1 MAARDI
7 SVFASVQYVQI
18 AFFGNPEYLP
28 TAKTRRRENDLVASF
43 ELWEEGSIDEEKLER
58 SRPDMIVLHDSEG
71 APKYDQCAM
80 IGALRAMNYRGV
92 IVVLAEDPSIDSL
105 IRALIGGADDYWV
118 SNASF
123 DIEREALRMLGNRS
137 AARAKAWNPDAIGE
151 MGLLRSVG
159 LTKKQINI
167 LIEFARDF
175 PRQSVLAKRVGS
187 SEGQLRKMF
196 SRVYQKLE
204 GPLAVES
211 QAQLAQLLSICAM
224 SR

>member
-18 AFFGNPEYLP
+18 AFFGSRKYLP
-28 TAKTRRRENDLVASF
+28 VAKTRRRGNMLVASF
-43 ELWEEGSIDEEKLER
+43 ELWEEDSIDEEKLER
-58 SRPDMIVLHDSEG
+58 SRPDMVVLHDSGE
-71 APKYDQCAM
+71 APEYDHCTM
-80 IGALRAMNYRGV
+80 VGSLRAMKYRGV
-92 IVVLAEDPSIDSL
+92 IVVLAENPSIDSL
-105 IRALIGGADDYWV
+105 IRAFIGGADDYWV
-118 SNASF
+118 SNASL
-123 DIEREALRMLGNRS
+123 DIEREALRLLGSRTAGRDKS
-137 AARAKAWNPDAIGE
+137 WNPDAIGE

-159 LTKKQINI
+159 LTKKQIDI
-167 LIEFARDF
+167 LIEYARDF

-196 SRVYQKLE
+196 SRIYQKLD